1 MASDLFEAGAG
12 NPDDPGLQGRIE
24 ALQHITAG
32 TRDEATAKERRT
44 LNAQRTGLIAGAAT
58 PRGARFLSDLGLLV
72 VSCEHGVKPLPVP
85 PHWAI

>member
-12 NPDDPGLQGRIE
+12 DPDDPGLQGRIE
-24 ALQHITAG
+24 SLQHIIAG